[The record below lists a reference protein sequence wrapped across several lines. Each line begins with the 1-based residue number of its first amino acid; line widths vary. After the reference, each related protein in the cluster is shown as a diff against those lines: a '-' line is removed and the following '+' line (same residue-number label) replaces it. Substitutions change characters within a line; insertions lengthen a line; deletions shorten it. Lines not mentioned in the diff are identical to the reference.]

1 MGKVGWQARGGPQRD
16 IDVLVEFQ
24 LNKVS
29 ETVLK
34 VIDTA
39 MGHAVVFE

>member
-29 ETVLK
+29 ESLLK
-34 VIDTA
+34 VIDT
-39 MGHAVVFE
+39 VVVM